1 MWLSDPDSWWHQ
13 TLEENISHFPF
24 KMTWGSE
31 STDYVI
37 MRRSLQKIY
46 TYLFSFVWG
55 VLNYLKVL
63 GHSGFKYNAFPHL
76 AFTATA
82 RPGDPKKELLL
93 CTLVSS
99 LPPASPSP
107 RATSYTTHR
116 AAGITKGHTLKNLAQ
131 WGLSRPALAQ
141 VSGHWH
147 LSNLIWIPDKGKHK
161 EIFKIDQCVWDNK
174 P

>member
-13 TLEENISHFPF
+13 TLEENIFHFPL

-46 TYLFSFVWG
+46 MYFFSFVWG

-63 GHSGFKYNAFPHL
+63 SHSGFKYNAFPHL

-82 RPGDPKKELLL
+82 RPGDQKKELLL
-93 CTLVSS
+93 CTLVSALS
-99 LPPASPSP
+99 PASPSP
-107 RATSYTTHR
+107 CATSYTTHR
-116 AAGITKGHTLKNLAQ
+116 AAGITRGHTLKNLAQ

-141 VSGHWH
+141 VPGHW
-147 LSNLIWIPDKGKHK
+147 LLCSRIWAPDEGTRR
-161 EIFKIDQCVWDNK
+161 DL
-174 P
+174 